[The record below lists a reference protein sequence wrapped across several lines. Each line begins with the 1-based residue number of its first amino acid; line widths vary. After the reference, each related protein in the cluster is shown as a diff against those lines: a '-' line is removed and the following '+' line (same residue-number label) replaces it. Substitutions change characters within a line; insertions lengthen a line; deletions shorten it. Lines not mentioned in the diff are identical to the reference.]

1 MTKYHA
7 KRTTVDGI
15 TFASQKEARR
25 YQELKLLERAGF
37 ISGLELQPKFE
48 FIING
53 KPVLIRS
60 KGYPNGRRATYKADF
75 RYFCLKRNEKVVED
89 AKSTPTRTEAD
100 VLRRALVEA
109 IYGIRVEEV

>member
-7 KRTTVDGI
+7 KCTTVDGI
-15 TFASQKEARR
+15 TFASQKEAKR

-37 ISGLELQPKFE
+37 ITGLELQPKFE
-48 FIING
+48 FIVHG

-60 KGYPNGRRATYKADF
+60 KGYPNGRKATYKADF
-75 RYFCLKRNEKVVED
+75 RYFCLKRNAKIIED
-89 AKSTPTRTEAD
+89 VKSSATRTEAD

-109 IYGIRVEEV
+109 IYGIKVEEV